1 MKKYTGKIIIGT
13 ILLLLVTVALFV
25 GYMTPK
31 VLHPLGGTGRVIGFV
46 AGPVLGN

>member
-1 MKKYTGKIIIGT
+1 M
-13 ILLLLVTVALFV
+13 LLLVAVTLFV

-31 VLHPLGGTGRVIGFV
+31 ALHPLGGTGRVIGFV

>member
-1 MKKYTGKIIIGT
+1 MKKKYGKIILSS
-13 ILLLLVTVALFV
+13 LLILLVTATLFV
-25 GYMTPK
+25 GYMAPK